1 MASATDPDNLVMLS
15 TVGHLMS
22 VEAMKAILWAGF
34 ALCFL
39 GFCIRSYIRWV
50 CFCRLLPEDWIMAF
64 ALLIMGAAC
73 VWAQLRLEWVYLV
86 EDVFNKVVPMPKT
99 FLDRDLYMA
108 LHGILVQGILG
119 YTGVHAVK
127 LSFLLFFRRLG
138 GGLLEYTIFWWVVAV
153 VTLASY
159 VVCMATIDYPCMTGS
174 LEVLFLRCTDPERSV
189 VQWHAMIAYCTV
201 DVVSDIL
208 ILGLPIVVL
217 WRVRVTLRKKLLLG
231 AIFSLTLLTVA
242 VTIIRGTIHTGKV
255 SDDGSQTQNI
265 AWTWFWLSIQFIT
278 AYIIACLVSFRM
290 LFVHNERN
298 AQAAA
303 YQQHK
308 AAAAA
313 AAAALQSPS
322 GRPSRSGG
330 SGSGQRRTFFDSLLD
345 TFHDWEG
352 TTRDGGDDYRLR
364 GPLPDGHL
372 SVDFSR
378 FQLGD
383 GTQGQQPQQ
392 HRLQPSGAEQERS
405 TEKTGGQGKEYYHHQ
420 QQYSV
425 FPQYHPGAESDGEW
439 PLRGPSD
446 EESGLRR
453 PESARTLATASSI
466 GIQGHAAGGRP
477 VEQEAGVLMQERWR

>member
-1 MASATDPDNLVMLS
+1 MVSTTDPNNLVMLS

-22 VEAMKAILWAGF
+22 VEAMKAIIWTGF
-34 ALCFL
+34 ALCFV

-50 CFCRLLPEDWIMAF
+50 CFRRLLPEDWIMLL
-64 ALLIMGAAC
+64 ALLIMGAASI
-73 VWAQLRLEWVYLV
+73 WAQLRLQWVYLL
-86 EDVFNKVVPMPKT
+86 EDVFNRVVPMPKT
-99 FLDRDLYMA
+99 FLDHDIYMA

-138 GGLLEYTIFWWVVAV
+138 GGLLEYNIFWWIVAV
-153 VTLASY
+153 FTLGSY
-159 VVCMATIDYPCMTGS
+159 IVCMATIDYPCMTGS
-174 LEVLFLRCTDPERSV
+174 LETLFLHCNNLEKSAM
-189 VQWHAMIAYCTV
+189 QWRMMIAYCTI

-208 ILGLPIVVL
+208 ILCLPIAIL
-217 WRVRVTLRKKLLLG
+217 WRVRLTLRKKLLLG

-255 SDDGSQTQNI
+255 SEDGSQTQNI

-298 AQAAA
+298 AHAAA
-303 YQQHK
+303 YQQQK
-308 AAAAA
+308 AALA

-322 GRPSRSGG
+322 DRPSRSGGSG

-352 TTRDGGDDYRLR
+352 TTRDGRDDYRLR
-364 GPLPDGHL
+364 GPVPDGHL

-383 GTQGQQPQQ
+383 GVQGQVHHQLQQ
-392 HRLQPSGAEQERS
+392 QEEERERRHE
-405 TEKTGGQGKEYYHHQ
+405 TGEKKAQYYHQHQ
-420 QQYSV
+420 YEV
-425 FPQYHPGAESDGEW
+425 FPQYHRGAESDGEW
-439 PLRGPSD
+439 PLRGPVD

-453 PESARTLATASSI
+453 PESARTLATASSM
-466 GIQGHAAGGRP
+466 GVPDHAVGGRA
-477 VEQEAGVLMQERWR
+477 VEQESGVLGSERW